1 MGMFSNLARKSTT
14 LSPLIEGKSKVSVE
28 DIIAK
33 HGGIVTITAFD
44 VVNSSDNDWYPVLL
58 IAEEPDAFM
67 FGGFVLKKI
76 VGEWLTA
83 FDGDVEA
90 CSKALGVEGGCKVKL
105 EQARTKTKGDNGIP
119 RNITR
124 ITVL

>member
-1 MGMFSNLARKSTT
+1 MGMFSNLAKKSTT
-14 LSPLIEGKSKVSVE
+14 LSPLIEGKNKMSVA
-28 DIIAK
+28 DIISK

-44 VVNSSDNDWYPVLL
+44 VVNNSDNDWYPVMLL
-58 IAEEPDAFM
+58 KEEPECFM

-83 FDGDVEA
+83 FDGDVES
-90 CSKALGVEGGCKVKL
+90 CSKALTAEGGCKIKL
-105 EQARTKTKGDNGIP
+105 EQTHTKTKGDNGIP

-124 ITVL
+124 VTVL